1 MNKAQ
6 RINTILY
13 KHDPCGLEGAPA
25 DEYMS
30 EAEMI
35 SKMPHD
41 LTYNQL
47 FSGVV
52 GVFTKMFGPN
62 KKYRINRLRE
72 ATKQIYYE
80 TK

>member
-1 MNKAQ
+1 MSRIQ
-6 RINTILY
+6 IINTILY
-13 KHDPCGLEGAPA
+13 KYDPCGLEGAPP

-35 SKMPHD
+35 DELPKD

-52 GVFTKMFGPN
+52 KIFTRMFGDRRM
-62 KKYRINRLRE
+62 YRLSKLRS
-72 ATKQIYYE
+72 ATKELYE
-80 TK
+80 Q